1 MPYSISSIQAPID
14 DSMKAFEGKFKSFM
28 KTKVMLL
35 DTIMHYI
42 VQRKGKQM
50 RPMFVFLTAG
60 CMGEISEKTFRG
72 AALIE
77 LSKLFFLQQRRIGN
91 NHQ

>member
-50 RPMFVFLTAG
+50 RPMFVF
-60 CMGEISEKTFRG
+60 
-72 AALIE
+72 
-77 LSKLFFLQQRRIGN
+77 
-91 NHQ
+91 

>member
-60 CMGEISEKTFRG
+60 CMGEISE
-72 AALIE
+72 I
-77 LSKLFFLQQRRIGN
+77 RITEEDSFPSTPFGRIKSPF
-91 NHQ
+91 